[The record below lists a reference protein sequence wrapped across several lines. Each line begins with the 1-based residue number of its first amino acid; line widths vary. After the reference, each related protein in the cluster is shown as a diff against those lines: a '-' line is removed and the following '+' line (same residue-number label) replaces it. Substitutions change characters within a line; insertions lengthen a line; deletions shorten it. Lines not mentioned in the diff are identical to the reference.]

1 MKILSLVGVATTLLA
16 GLVATAQA
24 ADNPL
29 DAERWKTRPLILVA
43 PTANDPQ
50 VTQLRAEL
58 AQPANR
64 EAFVEREMVLY
75 TVVGDAG
82 SRNDRPLRPEQTR
95 ALLQALDTRA
105 GQPATLYL
113 VGKDGGVKVREEQG
127 WSLKA
132 LFGTI
137 DRMPMRR

>member
-1 MKILSLVGVATTLLA
+1 MKTRVLAGLATTLIA
-16 GLVATAQA
+16 GLALAAQA

-29 DAERWKTRPLILVA
+29 EAERWKTRPLILVA
-43 PTANDPQ
+43 PTAKDPQ
-50 VTQLRAEL
+50 VATLREEL

-75 TVVGDAG
+75 TVVGGAG
-82 SRNDRPLRPEQTR
+82 SRNDEPLRPEQTR
-95 ALLQALDTRA
+95 ALLKALDARA

-113 VGKDGGVKVREEQG
+113 VGKDGGVKVCEQQA

-137 DRMPMRR
+137 DRMPMRQ

>member
-1 MKILSLVGVATTLLA
+1 MKTLALA
-16 GLVATAQA
+16 GLVTTLISGLAAAQA

-29 DAERWKTRPLILVA
+29 EAERWKTRPLILVA
-43 PTANDPQ
+43 PMANDPQ
-50 VTQLRAEL
+50 VVKLREEL

-64 EAFVEREMVLY
+64 EAFAEREMVLY
-75 TVVGDAG
+75 TVVGEAG
-82 SRNDRPLRPEQTR
+82 SRNEQPLRPEQTQ
-95 ALLQALDTRA
+95 ALLKALDARV

-113 VGKDGGVKVREEQG
+113 VGKDGGIKVREQQD

-132 LFGTI
+132 LFGTV

>member
-1 MKILSLVGVATTLLA
+1 MKILSLVGLATTLLA
-16 GLVATAQA
+16 GLAATVQA

-29 DAERWKTRPLILVA
+29 AAERWKTRPLILVA

-50 VTQLRAEL
+50 VTQLREAL

-82 SRNDRPLRPEQTR
+82 SRNDEPLRPEQTR
-95 ALLQALDTRA
+95 ALLKALDARA
-105 GQPATLYL
+105 GQPTTLYL
-113 VGKDGGVKVREEQG
+113 VGKDGGIKMREQQG
-127 WSLKA
+127 WSLKE

>member
-1 MKILSLVGVATTLLA
+1 MKILSLVGLATTLLA
-16 GLVATAQA
+16 GLAATAQA

-29 DAERWKTRPLILVA
+29 AAERWKTRPLILVA

-50 VTQLRAEL
+50 VTRLREAL

-75 TVVGDAG
+75 TVVGNAG
-82 SRNDRPLRPEQTR
+82 SRNDQPLRPEQTR
-95 ALLQALDTRA
+95 ALLKALDAHA

-113 VGKDGGVKVREEQG
+113 VGKDGGVKVREQQG
-127 WSLKA
+127 WSLKE

>member
-1 MKILSLVGVATTLLA
+1 MKILSLVGLATTLLA
-16 GLVATAQA
+16 GLAAMAQA

-29 DAERWKTRPLILVA
+29 AAERWKTRPLILVA

-50 VTQLRAEL
+50 VTELRAAL

-82 SRNDRPLRPEQTR
+82 SRNDQPLRPEQTR
-95 ALLQALDTRA
+95 ALLKALDARA
-105 GQPATLYL
+105 GQPAALYL
-113 VGKDGGVKVREEQG
+113 VGKDGGIKVREQQG
-127 WSLKA
+127 WSLKE

>member
-1 MKILSLVGVATTLLA
+1 MKTLALA
-16 GLVATAQA
+16 GLVTTLISGLATAQA
-24 ADNPL
+24 SDNPL
-29 DAERWKTRPLILVA
+29 EAERWKTRPLILVA

-50 VTQLRAEL
+50 VVKLREEL

-64 EAFVEREMVLY
+64 EAFAEREMVLY
-75 TVVGDAG
+75 TVVGEAG
-82 SRNDRPLRPEQTR
+82 SRNDQPLRPEQTQ
-95 ALLQALDTRA
+95 ALLQALDARV

-113 VGKDGGVKVREEQG
+113 VGKDGGIKVREQQD

-132 LFGTI
+132 LFGTV

>member
-1 MKILSLVGVATTLLA
+1 MKILSLVGLTTTLLA
-16 GLVATAQA
+16 GLTATAQA

-29 DAERWKTRPLILVA
+29 EAERWKTRPLILVA

-50 VTQLRAEL
+50 VTQLRAAL
-58 AQPANR
+58 AQPVNR

-82 SRNDRPLRPEQTR
+82 SRNDQPLRPEQTR
-95 ALLQALDTRA
+95 ALLKALDARA

-113 VGKDGGVKVREEQG
+113 VGKDGGVKVREQQG

>member
-1 MKILSLVGVATTLLA
+1 MKNLPLAGLATLLLA
-16 GLVATAQA
+16 GLVTSVQA

-29 DAERWKTRPLILVA
+29 VAERWKTRPLILVA
-43 PTANDPQ
+43 PTADDPQ
-50 VTQLRAEL
+50 VNRLREEL

-64 EAFVEREMVLY
+64 EAFAEREMVLY
-75 TVVGDAG
+75 TVVGEAG
-82 SRNDRPLRPEQTR
+82 SRNEEPLRPEQTR
-95 ALLQALDTRA
+95 ALLKALEARA
-105 GQPATLYL
+105 GQPTTLYL
-113 VGKDGGVKVREEQG
+113 VGKDGGIKVREQQG

>member
-1 MKILSLVGVATTLLA
+1 MKTLVLAGLATTLVTGLA
-16 GLVATAQA
+16 SAAQA

-29 DAERWKTRPLILVA
+29 EAERWKTRPLILVA

-50 VTQLRAEL
+50 VAKLREDL

-82 SRNDRPLRPEQTR
+82 SRNDEPLRPEQTR
-95 ALLQALDTRA
+95 ALLKALDARA

-113 VGKDGGVKVREEQG
+113 VGKDGGIKVREQQD
-127 WSLKA
+127 WSLKK